1 MLTHLS
7 IRNLAIAAHLE
18 LEFGPGMTAMSGETG
33 AGKSIVLDALGL
45 TLGDRSSS
53 DVVRHGSDR
62 ADVTAVFDLANLPD
76 AQKWL
81 KERELDQENECII
94 RRTVTAEGRS
104 RGYINGQA
112 VPMQDLKDLGERL
125 MEIHS
130 QHEHHSLLKRETQQR
145 LVDEFGNLSGL
156 VKEVSGKYKEWK
168 QKSDKLN
175 ALLNLNEEN
184 EARIQLLTYQ
194 VEELDSLAL
203 QEGEL
208 DQLEQEQNQLANAE
222 SILASVHQVSDG
234 VLEQEGGC
242 LDQLRHAV
250 HILQDLGLNNTRLNS
265 AQTMVNDA
273 LIQLEEAHTEL
284 RHLQDDIELDPER
297 LQEVEVRLSS
307 IYDLARKHRITT
319 EQLPERHQELAS
331 ELTELTSDDNNAEAL
346 SAQVQKLHESY
357 LETAEK
363 LSKQR
368 GKTAKRLQDSVVKQ
382 LANLGMTPE
391 FVIELTPL
399 QEPGPQGA
407 EEAEMLISMNAGQPP
422 KPLRKI
428 ASGGELSRISLAI
441 QVVTA
446 ASSQT
451 PTMVF
456 DEVDVGIGGATAEIV
471 GRMLRELGQNAQ
483 ILCVT
488 HLAQVASQANH
499 HLFVTK
505 SVREGA
511 TQSSIHK
518 LSGEDRVHEIARML
532 GGVNITEH
540 SLAHAHEM
548 LNTSQLQ

>member
-45 TLGDRSSS
+45 TLGDRSSA
-53 DVVRHGSDR
+53 DVVRHGCDR
-62 ADVTAVFDLANLPD
+62 ADVTAVFDLSSLAG

-81 KERELDQENECII
+81 QEKELDQDNECII

-112 VPMQDLKDLGERL
+112 VPMQELKDLGERL

-130 QHEHHSLLKRETQQR
+130 QHEHHSLLKKETQQR
-145 LVDEFGNLSGL
+145 LIDEFGNLESQ
-156 VKEVSGKYKEWK
+156 VKEVSGKYRDWK
-168 QKSDKLN
+168 QKSDKLQ
-175 ALLNLNEEN
+175 ALLNQNEEN

-208 DQLEQEQNQLANAE
+208 NQLEQEQNQLANAE
-222 SILASVHQVSDG
+222 SILSSVHQVSDG
-234 VLEQEGGC
+234 ILEQEGGC
-242 LDQLRHAV
+242 LDQLRHGL
-250 HILQDLGLNNTRLNS
+250 HLLDDLNLNNARLSS
-265 AQTMVNDA
+265 AQTMLNDA
-273 LIQLEEAHTEL
+273 LIQLEEAHNEL
-284 RHLQDDIELDPER
+284 RHLQDDVELDPER
-297 LQEVEVRLSS
+297 LQEVETRLST
-307 IYDLARKHRITT
+307 IYDLARKHRIAP
-319 EQLPERHQELAS
+319 EQLPERHQELSA
-331 ELTELTSDDNNAEAL
+331 ELAELTSDDNNAEAL
-346 SAQVQKLHESY
+346 SDQVQKLHELY
-357 LETAEK
+357 LKSADK
-363 LSKQR
+363 LSKSR
-368 GKTAKRLQDSVVKQ
+368 RTTAKKLQEAVIRQ

-391 FVIELTPL
+391 FAIELTAL

-441 QVVTA
+441 QVITA

-456 DEVDVGIGGATAEIV
+456 DEVDVGIGGPTAEIV
-471 GRMLRELGQNAQ
+471 GRMLRDLGQNAQ

-499 HLFVTK
+499 HLFVSK
-505 SVREGA
+505 SIREGA

-518 LSGEDRVHEIARML
+518 LNGEDRVHEIARML

-548 LNTSQLQ
+548 LNGSQLQ